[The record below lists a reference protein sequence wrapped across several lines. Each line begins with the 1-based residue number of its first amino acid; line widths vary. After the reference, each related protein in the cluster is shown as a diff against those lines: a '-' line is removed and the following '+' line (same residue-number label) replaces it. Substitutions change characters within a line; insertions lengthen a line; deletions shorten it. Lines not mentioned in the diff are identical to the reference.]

1 MYNMKEKI
9 LIILRNVSDGK
20 KSPEEALIDIL
31 FLINQI
37 EEFDVDST
45 QLEIGDQAR
54 LSMLMSTG
62 KIIIKPVIK

>member
-1 MYNMKEKI
+1 MKEKI

>member
-1 MYNMKEKI
+1 MKEEF

-37 EEFDVDST
+37 DEFDVDST

-54 LSMLMSTG
+54 LRMLMSTG
-62 KIIIKPVIK
+62 KIIIRPVIK